1 MAIGTISNSE
11 AGLSCRTK
19 LNQALSLW
27 DGMAGVIMAFGGS
40 SAPSKWTLCNGS
52 AISRSTYSELFS
64 IVGTSYGMGD
74 GTTTFNLPDLRG
86 RTPVGVNEATFS
98 ALGTNIGEETHTLT
112 EAELPIVAG
121 HIHSV
126 GESVSAQSGTDYNI
140 FATYGTN
147 LSTQV
152 GGGFG
157 SGTAHNNI
165 QPSLCVNYII
175 YTGV

>member
-40 SAPSKWTLCNGS
+40 SAPSKWALCDGS
-52 AISRSTYSELFS
+52 AISRTTYSELFGV
-64 IVGTSYGMGD
+64 VGTSYGSGN

-86 RTPVGVNEATFS
+86 KVPAGLNGATFS
-98 ALGTNIGEETHTLT
+98 SLGTSVGAEQHTL
-112 EAELPIVAG
+112 
-121 HIHSV
+121 S
-126 GESVSAQSGTDYNI
+126 ESEIPSHTHGI
-140 FATYGTN
+140 N
-147 LSTQV
+147 LSSPDTFSTANNGADFNV
-152 GGGFG
+152 TTAFNSGATSSAG

-165 QPSLCVNYII
+165 QPSLVVNYII